1 MAAAPDGSGYWLVAA
16 DGGVFTFGDAG
27 FYGSLPGQG
36 VVAPSPVD
44 AIAASPDGQG
54 YWLVGR
60 DGAVYSY
67 GDANFLGSL
76 VGTGLSAPIVG
87 ATAGP

>member
-1 MAAAPDGSGYWLVAA
+1 
-16 DGGVFTFGDAG
+16 VFTFGDAG

-36 VVAPSPVD
+36 VVAPAPVD
-44 AIAASPDGQG
+44 AIASSPDGQG
-54 YWLVGR
+54 YWLVGQ

-76 VGTGLSAPIVG
+76 VGTGLSAPIIG
-87 ATAGP
+87 AAAGP